1 MQYMEAKKQTETRIV
16 LKKCNLLPGKYMLN
30 VALFDENERVLDEIQ
45 RVVIFHMVS
54 GKMDLGVCRFETEWS
69 NEYSLR
75 T

>member
-1 MQYMEAKKQTETRIV
+1 
-16 LKKCNLLPGKYMLN
+16 MLN